1 MSVAEKF
8 RSISPSEFFYRNKE
22 IAGFANPARAL
33 YQSVRELVENALDA
47 TDAHGILPD
56 ISVSIE
62 RDSQKISVYRITV
75 KDNGIGIPENVIPD
89 AFGRVLFSSKYILRQ
104 TRGLFG
110 LGAKMVILYGQIT
123 VGEPAEITSAT
134 INSKKVYMY
143 KLQIDIKE
151 NKPIVIEKASWP
163 NKTGWHGTI
172 VRVAIEGDWSKS
184 RQKVIEYIR
193 RTAIVTP
200 YANIVLKTPDDE
212 IKVYQRVTNKMPPPP
227 RETKPHPHGVDLEM
241 LKTMISETKVQSL
254 VEFLA
259 EEFQGVGRI
268 IAERFIQS
276 YGFDANVNP
285 KTLSKDDLEKF
296 VKALKEFNEFR
307 KPRSEHLS
315 PIGAELIKIG
325 LNAILKPEFVDAV
338 TRKPVV
344 YEGHPIVVEVGIA
357 YGGAI
362 EHLEEPQLLRFAN
375 KIPLLYDEKS
385 DVSWK
390 VVSENIDWN
399 YYDIAFP
406 APLAILVHICGTKIP
421 YKGLGK
427 ESIAD
432 VPVIEREIEEGVR
445 VVARSLKLYIMRKH
459 KEEEAMRK
467 AITVMKYIP
476 EVANA
481 MAVFARSN
489 PEPIDK
495 NLLELKLFELV
506 KARFGDVLK
515 NISSPKDVVVPIE

>member
-1 MSVAEKF
+1 MSVMEKF

-33 YQSVRELVENALDA
+33 YQSVRELIENALDA

-56 ISVSIE
+56 ISISIE
-62 RDSQKISVYRITV
+62 RDAQKVNVYRISV
-75 KDNGIGIPENVIPD
+75 KDNGIGIPENYIPD
-89 AFGRVLFSSKYILRQ
+89 AFGRVLFSSKYVLRQ

-123 VGEPAEITSAT
+123 VGEPAEIISAT

-163 NKTGWHGTI
+163 NKTGWHGTM
-172 VRVAIEGDWSKS
+172 VRVAIEGDWGKSK
-184 RQKVIEYIR
+184 QKVLEYVR

-200 YANIVLKTPDDE
+200 YANIVLKTPDEE
-212 IKVYQRVTNKMPPPP
+212 IKVYHRVTDKMPPPP
-227 RETKPHPHGVDLEM
+227 REAKPHPHGIDMEM
-241 LKTMISETKVQSL
+241 LKTMISETKMQTL

-259 EEFQGVGRI
+259 EEFQGVGRV
-268 IAERFIQS
+268 IAERFIQT
-276 YGFDANVNP
+276 YGFDPNVNP
-285 KTLSKDDLEKF
+285 KTLSKEALEKL

-315 PIGAELIKIG
+315 PIGAELIRIG
-325 LNAILKPEFVDAV
+325 LSAILKPEFVDAA

-344 YEGHPIVVEVGIA
+344 YEGHAIVVEVGIA

-362 EHLEEPQLLRFAN
+362 ELLEEPLLLRFAN

-385 DVSWK
+385 DVAWK

-399 YYDIAFP
+399 YYNIAFP
-406 APLAILVHICGTKIP
+406 APIAILVHICGTKIP

-432 VPVIEREIEEGVR
+432 VPIIEREIEEGVR
-445 VVARSLKLYIMRKH
+445 AIARSLKLYIMRKQ
-459 KEEEAMRK
+459 KEEETMRK
-467 AITVMKYIP
+467 AITIIKYIP
-476 EVANA
+476 EVVNA

-489 PEPIDK
+489 PEPIDR
-495 NLLELKLFELV
+495 NLLELKLFELI
-506 KARFGDVLK
+506 KARFGDTLK
-515 NISSPKDVVVPIE
+515 NISSPRDVVMPIE